1 MVTLAIAMSYY
12 RWGPWRTVRL
22 VEVTPHGE
30 TPDPGQAPPTGIEET
45 EVQAAEV
52 LRLKAS
58 QT

>member
-1 MVTLAIAMSYY
+1 MSYY